1 MISKRTMR
9 VTKLVF
15 LVASGTGFLPYK
27 CDTVH
32 NFRIRR
38 SERFLADYCSNAILS
53 WYIGFCVVYKII
65 LIFNM
70 ATRVTKIPEMI
81 LGTFVLSI
89 LMMLT
94 ISFLIILLVRDEF
107 VALVNAVFRLTE
119 TLGK

>member
-1 MISKRTMR
+1 
-9 VTKLVF
+9 
-15 LVASGTGFLPYK
+15 
-27 CDTVH
+27 
-32 NFRIRR
+32 
-38 SERFLADYCSNAILS
+38 
-53 WYIGFCVVYKII
+53 
-65 LIFNM
+65 M